1 MGGGMSLSIEP
12 KAEVKLGKVTHSVR
26 AAQAILQ
33 YGVGAM
39 VDFPDQTLMTA
50 APEYWGNKNDFK
62 LIRDERL
69 ERQLDVD
76 YFAIPH
82 DNSDPKQKGIAY
94 TRFPQWYF
102 CPKCRRLAPL
112 TEWYREYKSYWT
124 KVNKEH
130 LNKENG
136 DPYMKKPVCLGDKCR
151 GSKGKGVGLVPARI
165 IVACAAGHIDDFPWV
180 EWVHARSNKPI
191 CGNPKLFFKTGVN
204 STAGLEGLSVICESC
219 KASVSLEHAFDKDG
233 LVKLIPGYFCSGN
246 MPWSHRHVS
255 CGCIPQAKQRGALVV
270 YYPKVDSSLVIPP
283 YSDRLRTRIVNSAE
297 FMDYKS
303 KIRDNEVFE
312 PGTKGAYI
320 AKRFEIWL
328 SDLSSAINVG
338 PQIVRPILTALL
350 CDEETDSETE
360 DTSSEVY
367 RQAEYYALNGMTPQ
381 SDDDDFQREE
391 KSGNEY
397 DIPGVIQVALLHKI
411 REVRALI
418 GFTRLDPPNTGTLGI
433 PPQDQGRFQC
443 VKRDETRWYPGYEV
457 RGEGIFIQ
465 FDNDV
470 VSNWIAGSVH
480 AANQIA
486 QLRKNASLDDRI
498 QKIKIDAKFIFLHTL
513 SHLLIQRLS
522 FESGYNSASL
532 RERIYCDIE
541 HRDFPMC
548 GIFIYTACG
557 DSEGTLGGLV
567 RQGLPGRLKKVFASA
582 MENAR
587 WCSNDPVCN
596 ESGGQGRNAMNL
608 AACHACAL
616 LPETSC
622 EEFNVLLDRTLLI
635 GRITDRSVGFFSSWL
650 DEINKEESL
659 NAL

>member
-1 MGGGMSLSIEP
+1 LITEP
-12 KAEVKLGKVTHSVR
+12 KEVKLGKVTHSVR

-50 APEYWGNKNDFK
+50 VPEYWGDKNDFK

-69 ERQLDVD
+69 ERRLGVE

-82 DNSDPKQKGIAY
+82 DKSDPRQKGIAY

-102 CPKCRRLAPL
+102 CPKCRRFAPL
-112 TEWYREYKSYWT
+112 TEWHKEYKVYWT
-124 KVNKEH
+124 KVNKDH
-130 LNKENG
+130 LRDN
-136 DPYMKKPVCLGDKCR
+136 PYMKTPVCLGDKCR
-151 GSKGKGVGLVPARI
+151 GNRGKGIGLVPARI

-180 EWVHARSNKPI
+180 EWVHAISNKPI
-191 CGNPKLFFKTGVN
+191 CDNPKLFFKTGVN
-204 STAGLEGLSVICESC
+204 STAGLEGLTVSCEGC
-219 KASVSLEHAFDKDG
+219 EANASLEHAFNKDS
-233 LVKLIPGYFCSGN
+233 LAKRIPGYCCSGN
-246 MPWSHRHVS
+246 MPWNNRHVS
-255 CGCIPQAKQRGALVV
+255 CGCIPQAKQRGASVV

-283 YSDRLRTRIVNSAE
+283 YSDRLRTKIVNSSE

-303 KIRDNEVFE
+303 KIRDNEEFE
-312 PGTKGAYI
+312 PGTRAVYI
-320 AKRFEIWL
+320 AKRLEKWL
-328 SDLSSAINVG
+328 SDLSSAINVD
-338 PQIVRPILTALL
+338 PLIVRPILTTLL
-350 CDEETDSETE
+350 CNEETDSET
-360 DTSSEVY
+360 DDASSEVY
-367 RQAEYYALNGMTPQ
+367 RQAEYYALNGTTPQ
-381 SDDDDFQREE
+381 SEDDDFQRQEI
-391 KSGNEY
+391 SGNEY
-397 DIPGVIQVALLHKI
+397 DIPGVVQVALLHKI
-411 REVRALI
+411 REVRSLI
-418 GFTRLDPPNTGTLGI
+418 GFTRLDPPSTGTLGV

-457 RGEGIFIQ
+457 RGEGIFFQ
-465 FDNDV
+465 FNNNV
-470 VSNWIAGSVH
+470 VSDWIAGSTHV
-480 AANQIA
+480 ANQIA

-498 QKIKIDAKFIFLHTL
+498 QKSKIDAKFIFLHTL

-541 HRDFPMC
+541 HPDFPMC

-567 RQGLPGRLKKVFASA
+567 RQGLPGRLKRVFASA
-582 MENAR
+582 LENAR

-635 GRITDRSVGFFSSWL
+635 GRITDRSVGYFSSWL
-650 DEINKEESL
+650 DQLNEEEYH
-659 NAL
+659 AIQCD